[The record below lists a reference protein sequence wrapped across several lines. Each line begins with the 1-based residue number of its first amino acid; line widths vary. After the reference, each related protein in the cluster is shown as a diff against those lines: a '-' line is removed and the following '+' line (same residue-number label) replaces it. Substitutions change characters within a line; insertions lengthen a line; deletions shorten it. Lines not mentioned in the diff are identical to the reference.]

1 MIATLKSWTYRKGQI
16 MNLSIFLVLFIIMSA
31 ISSLLTE
38 AVKMMFK
45 ESGVKCSLNLLALI
59 DAVVVG
65 GMFTTGAYVFLEIP
79 FTLPNIL
86 ALLAMMVAIWIGSM
100 IGYDKVIQLISQ
112 IKVRK

>member
-1 MIATLKSWTYRKGQI
+1 

-38 AVKMMFK
+38 AVKMLFK
-45 ESGVKCSLNLLALI
+45 EWSVKCSLNLLALI

-65 GMFTTGAYVFLEIP
+65 GIGTIFAYIWLDIP
-79 FTLPNIL
+79 FNSTNNI
-86 ALLAMMVAIWIGSM
+86 AILAMMVAIWIGSM

-112 IKVRK
+112 IKVKK